1 MPTFTELVFRALIE
15 FLKMFPTAFES
26 WFKENVLDVLVQP
39 LVGTPAPVGPGAGGL
54 NMAFNSAVNSPWRPL
69 INTLYF
75 EYVVGL
81 AFGVQII
88 VVAVVGVRYNAINP
102 VVRKRIGRR
111 LVFAFLA
118 LFFWLPIASLALQ
131 FFDVIGETVSTFAN
145 ATEGQIAQELL
156 VFAKLSLYS
165 PAVSFVLLLGLL
177 YIYAKVLVVSITRW
191 MAVILTTLA
200 MPLVATF
207 WALEVWPFKS
217 FSGLSKQIAG
227 TYPGAIAAS
236 IPTALLIRISIEI
249 NDWGI
254 PGLGL
259 FITPMVLLLCAKI
272 QKAMLK
278 RSSPTLVSLSDKM
291 MAAGKKPAK
300 AAGTV
305 AGAGV
310 TAGAYLAGG
319 PAAAGAVEAGKG
331 VAKGSS
337 RRVLNGAQM
346 VHRGKSGS
354 SATTAAGTS
363 TGQQSG
369 QTRRQGRGPSSSSS
383 KRGGSSGGS
392 TPSGGP
398 PPSGGSGAGS
408 ASSSSGLGQTVAVP
422 SSSST
427 PTSSGSSNKPTRTA
441 KKSASGTT
449 TIPPTSSSSGGA
461 ATKPVPNRS
470 DTKVYHHEEESAAD
484 GDPPEFDSVGE
495 LLRERLKTDEE
506 LGPDAYR
513 LDEQDLAMVKD
524 NNDE

>member
-1 MPTFTELVFRALIE
+1 
-15 FLKMFPTAFES
+15 
-26 WFKENVLDVLVQP
+26 
-39 LVGTPAPVGPGAGGL
+39 
-54 NMAFNSAVNSPWRPL
+54 MAFNSAVNSPWSTL

-81 AFGVQII
+81 AFGIQII
-88 VVAVVGVRYNAINP
+88 VVAVVGVRYNAIDP

-165 PAVSFVLLLGLL
+165 PAVSFLLLLGLL

-272 QKAMLK
+272 QKAMLQK
-278 RSSPTLVSLSDKM
+278 SSPTLVNLSDKM

-300 AAGTV
+300 ASGAV

-319 PAAAGAVEAGKG
+319 PVAAGAVEAGKG

-354 SATTAAGTS
+354 SATMAAGAS
-363 TGQQSG
+363 TGRQSG
-369 QTRRQGRGPSSSSS
+369 QAQRQGGGSSSSPPKS
-383 KRGGSSGGS
+383 GGSSSGS
-392 TPSGGP
+392 T
-398 PPSGGSGAGS
+398 PSGGSGAGS
-408 ASSSSGLGQTVAVP
+408 AGGSSSLGQTVAA
-422 SSSST
+422 SSSA
-427 PTSSGSSNKPTRTA
+427 PTSASTGKSTQTVKKPT
-441 KKSASGTT
+441 SGTT

-461 ATKPVPNRS
+461 STKPVPNRS

-513 LDEQDLAMVKD
+513 LDEQDMAMVKD